1 MTMPPVAIRSSA
13 PSMSPPLEAAAAVRA
28 PTVRAAQSTMLMPR
42 VETPLLVAGLM
53 VQVAV
58 EQEQP

>member
-1 MTMPPVAIRSSA
+1 
-13 PSMSPPLEAAAAVRA
+13 MSPPLEAAAAVRA